1 MLHFSLLSHLSFHS
15 EEFADDLNDEQRS
28 NQIKEEKPMDSISN
42 KPFKPDS
49 DTNWSGPLH
58 FHTAQG
64 IYNSGIY
71 QNVCGGVLPF
81 IDGFFIILH
90 LFSTPLGSAFRRRY
104 GESRHFRL
112 DDTTMIL
119 GEDDISSGVCGRW
132 NGHVSRGNAVRGKKG
147 FGGPEI
153 GYGIYD

>member
-1 MLHFSLLSHLSFHS
+1 M
-15 EEFADDLNDEQRS
+15 NDEQRS

-81 IDGFFIILH
+81 IEGFFIILH

-132 NGHVSRGNAVRGKKG
+132 NGHVSRGSAVRGKKG